1 MAIRFLINIVLLI
14 KRKIV
19 TLQQFQ
25 MLNALRLKGHS

>member
-1 MAIRFLINIVLLI
+1 LLI

-25 MLNALRLKGHS
+25 TLNELRLKGHS